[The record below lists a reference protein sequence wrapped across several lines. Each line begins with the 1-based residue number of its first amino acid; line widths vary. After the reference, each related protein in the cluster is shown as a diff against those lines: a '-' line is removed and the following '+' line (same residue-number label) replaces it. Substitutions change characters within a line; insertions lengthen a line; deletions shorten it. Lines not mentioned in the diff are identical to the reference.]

1 VKSRILDV
9 LSLIVD
15 FGRGEGRMSMQNKE
29 VEVAEDDKLA
39 VPQNTYSIRR
49 ATPEDLQTAFQLV
62 EEYFREVGVLVRD
75 TRTEFANQLRS
86 DNGGVWLAIDCGQ
99 PIGCIVLRSLASVPR
114 SGEIKR
120 LYVRASY
127 RRLGLADRLLGTLEQ
142 YAVQLAYEWLY
153 LDTKD
158 DLHSAI
164 RFYRRHGYERCGRY
178 NSNPQATIFMR
189 KRLVAVSSATS
200 APSQ

>member
-49 ATPEDLQTAFQLV
+49 ATPEDLQTAFHLV